1 MLWKA
6 SHQNCCQLS
15 VGKAT
20 WKNIRRKS
28 KHLDKFWI
36 RLLPICLWVNLPI
49 NQSLIRTEPW
59 VKGLMFRQRRELTE
73 SSFKHCKIQR
83 LCLSYSFPLIPSGL
97 ESFLPGLSPLGKQGL
112 LAAPNLHPRVSG
124 STNQILP
131 CLTIL
136 GQGGGSS
143 SIGQR
148 VSCATPG
155 RVGTLCYDWQP
166 LQGHRRWW
174 RCKMLLP
181 D

>member
-1 MLWKA
+1 
-6 SHQNCCQLS
+6 
-15 VGKAT
+15 
-20 WKNIRRKS
+20 
-28 KHLDKFWI
+28 
-36 RLLPICLWVNLPI
+36 
-49 NQSLIRTEPW
+49 
-59 VKGLMFRQRRELTE
+59 MFRQRRELTE

-83 LCLSYSFPLIPSGL
+83 LCLSHSFPLIPSGL

-112 LAAPNLHPRVSG
+112 LAAPNLHPHVSG

-166 LQGHRRWW
+166 LQGPRRWW

-181 D
+181 DERGSDTELAQQWPLGQQLWESQKRRRWKFKGVDVSLPKEERALTKLKGICLFFRQKYP